1 MERAARMPRCWGIAC
16 AAMQPCLIVG
26 TASKRLGRWSIRF
39 WTCGAR
45 RRPRASRSIRRG
57 AGVRATRM
65 FCSNVAAVRGT
76 TRDLLRVEGDGKSS
90 QEGEPV
96 ILAGD
101 VGGTKCNLALFSE
114 KNGTLTPVFRKR
126 FASKEFAK
134 FDLIVKEFARLPPPH
149 LTPHPAEPPGSAAP
163 APLI

>member
-26 TASKRLGRWSIRF
+26 TASKRVGGLSIRV
-39 WTCGAR
+39 WTCGER

-57 AGVRATRM
+57 AGVRAKRM

-76 TRDLLRVEGDGKSS
+76 TRDLLRAEGDGKSS

-114 KNGTLTPVFRKR
+114 KNGTLTPLFPHRSPTHH
-126 FASKEFAK
+126 FPK
-134 FDLIVKEFARLPPPH
+134 FDLL
-149 LTPHPAEPPGSAAP
+149 L
-163 APLI
+163 